1 MLIWSHVWINC
12 VVFVCRLIPVGC
24 KWHQIAQQHIA
35 QVRHA
40 EKCAALAHHHRMGAA
55 VWHGSKH
62 ICICSPFATILQI
75 ERQSARC
82 MCRMHFHFHY
92 HWPGAIAKGS
102 EIKNTNGCAS
112 LDNTDSVH
120 FPMRFGA
127 NDVLQPEPSAT
138 ASCSDVYF

>member
-1 MLIWSHVWINC
+1 MVSC
-12 VVFVCRLIPVGC
+12 VNKLCCVRMSSDPCLLQMTSDSTTAHRTSETCRKMCSFGSSSSDG
-24 KWHQIAQQHIA
+24 
-35 QVRHA
+35 RRR
-40 EKCAALAHHHRMGAA
+40 LAR
-55 VWHGSKH
+55 H